1 MESKTF
7 LDFLPTNF
15 RHEKSFFIQNNLTDF
30 EKLSNLSDLDINEI
44 QRKSSLCTWNNLKK
58 IRAIAI
64 FKKEIGISRARL
76 SILKAEWAYLNRPD
90 RLTELVDL
98 NFDRLQLVPLR
109 ASNFL
114 EVDEINFL
122 NDPDLPEVVSL
133 PVSLTM
139 RASSHD

>member
-1 MESKTF
+1 MRGFIYTLTFACLVGLAFWAYQENIKT
-7 LDFLPTNF
+7 
-15 RHEKSFFIQNNLTDF
+15 KSAIAHT
-30 EKLSNLSDLDINEI
+30 EKL
-44 QRKSSLCTWNNLKK
+44 Q
-58 IRAIAI
+58 
-64 FKKEIGISRARL
+64 KEIGISRARL

-98 NFDRLQLVPLR
+98 NFDRLHLVPLR

-133 PVSLTM
+133 PVSLEL
-139 RASSHD
+139 RASSDD

>member
-1 MESKTF
+1 MRGFIYTLTFACLVGLAFWAYQENIKT
-7 LDFLPTNF
+7 
-15 RHEKSFFIQNNLTDF
+15 KSAIAHT
-30 EKLSNLSDLDINEI
+30 EKL
-44 QRKSSLCTWNNLKK
+44 Q
-58 IRAIAI
+58 
-64 FKKEIGISRARL
+64 KEIGISRARL

-98 NFDRLQLVPLR
+98 NFGRLQLVPLR

-133 PVSLTM
+133 PVSLKM
-139 RASSHD
+139 RASSDD

>member
-1 MESKTF
+1 MRGFIYTLTFACLVGLAFWAYQENIKT
-7 LDFLPTNF
+7 
-15 RHEKSFFIQNNLTDF
+15 KSAIAHT
-30 EKLSNLSDLDINEI
+30 EKL
-44 QRKSSLCTWNNLKK
+44 Q
-58 IRAIAI
+58 
-64 FKKEIGISRARL
+64 KEIGISRARL

-114 EVDEINFL
+114 EVDEINFV

-133 PVSLTM
+133 PVSLEL
-139 RASSHD
+139 RASSDD

>member
-1 MESKTF
+1 MRGFIYTLTFACLVGLAFWAYQENIKTK
-7 LDFLPTNF
+7 NAIV
-15 RHEKSFFIQNNLTDF
+15 HN
-30 EKLSNLSDLDINEI
+30 EKL
-44 QRKSSLCTWNNLKK
+44 Q
-58 IRAIAI
+58 
-64 FKKEIGISRARL
+64 KEIGISRARL

-98 NFDRLQLVPLR
+98 NFGRLKLVPLR